1 MKNILQDN
9 PLIPPY
15 ACDFVSAKIQMFDD
29 VKRQKQKHGWSY
41 FLIFL
46 ACGLMIL
53 LKIITSIA
61 VDFLDFWAMNTDS
74 AMNYFMMASEHGHF
88 RGTKFSF
95 CVV

>member
-1 MKNILQDN
+1 MVL
-9 PLIPPY
+9 L
-15 ACDFVSAKIQMFDD
+15 
-29 VKRQKQKHGWSY
+29 

-88 RGTKFSF
+88 RGLWSVDLNKP
-95 CVV
+95 